1 MSTGSDDKRKYKT
14 RHVLYSFR
22 HALSG
27 FSKAV
32 KEERNMRIHLFF
44 TMLVVLLGYL
54 LQVSIVEWV
63 FLLLS
68 IGGVIS
74 LELINSSIEN
84 LVDLV
89 TEEFHPLAKKA
100 KDMAAAAVFIFS
112 IVSIIIGMII
122 FIPRLW

>member
-1 MSTGSDDKRKYKT
+1 MSMGSNDKSNYKT
-14 RHVLYSFR
+14 RNVLYSFR

-27 FSKAV
+27 FGKAV
-32 KEERNMRIHLFF
+32 KEERNMKIHLLF
-44 TMLVVLLGYL
+44 TMVVILLGLL
-54 LQVSIVEWV
+54 LQVSRVEWV
-63 FLLLS
+63 FLLVL

-89 TEEFHPLAKKA
+89 TEEYHPLAKKA

-112 IVSIIIGMII
+112 IVSVIIGLII
-122 FIPRLW
+122 FIPKIW

>member
-1 MSTGSDDKRKYKT
+1 
-14 RHVLYSFR
+14 
-22 HALSG
+22 
-27 FSKAV
+27 
-32 KEERNMRIHLFF
+32 MRIHLFF
-44 TMLVVLLGYL
+44 TMAVVLLGFF
-54 LQVSIVEWV
+54 LQVSKVEWV
-63 FLLLS
+63 FILLS

-74 LELINSSIEN
+74 LELINSSLEN

-112 IVSIIIGMII
+112 MVSILIGLII

>member
-1 MSTGSDDKRKYKT
+1 MK
-14 RHVLYSFR
+14 
-22 HALSG
+22 
-27 FSKAV
+27 
-32 KEERNMRIHLFF
+32 IHLFF
-44 TMLVVLLGYL
+44 TMLVVLLGFL
-54 LQVSIVEWV
+54 LQVSLVEWV

-89 TEEFHPLAKKA
+89 TEEYHPLAKKA

-112 IVSIIIGMII
+112 MVSIIIGMII

>member
-1 MSTGSDDKRKYKT
+1 MK
-14 RHVLYSFR
+14 
-22 HALSG
+22 
-27 FSKAV
+27 
-32 KEERNMRIHLFF
+32 IHLFF
-44 TMLVVLLGYL
+44 TMLVVLLGFL
-54 LQVSIVEWV
+54 LQVSLVEWV

-89 TEEFHPLAKKA
+89 TEEFHPLAKNA

-112 IVSIIIGMII
+112 MVSIIIGMII

>member
-1 MSTGSDDKRKYKT
+1 MK
-14 RHVLYSFR
+14 
-22 HALSG
+22 
-27 FSKAV
+27 
-32 KEERNMRIHLFF
+32 IHLFF
-44 TMLVVLLGYL
+44 TMLVILLGFF
-54 LQVSIVEWV
+54 LQVSKVEWV

-89 TEEFHPLAKKA
+89 TDEFHPLAKKA

-112 IVSIIIGMII
+112 IVSIIIGLII

>member
-1 MSTGSDDKRKYKT
+1 MK
-14 RHVLYSFR
+14 
-22 HALSG
+22 
-27 FSKAV
+27 
-32 KEERNMRIHLFF
+32 IHLFF
-44 TMLVVLLGYL
+44 TMLVVLLGFL
-54 LQVSIVEWV
+54 LQVSLVEWM

-112 IVSIIIGMII
+112 MVSIIIGMII

>member
-1 MSTGSDDKRKYKT
+1 MK
-14 RHVLYSFR
+14 
-22 HALSG
+22 
-27 FSKAV
+27 
-32 KEERNMRIHLFF
+32 IHLFF
-44 TMLVVLLGYL
+44 TMLVVLLGFF
-54 LQVSIVEWV
+54 LQVSLVEWV

-112 IVSIIIGMII
+112 MVSIIIGMII

>member
-1 MSTGSDDKRKYKT
+1 MK
-14 RHVLYSFR
+14 
-22 HALSG
+22 
-27 FSKAV
+27 
-32 KEERNMRIHLFF
+32 IHLFF
-44 TMLVVLLGYL
+44 TMLVVLLGFL
-54 LQVSIVEWV
+54 LQVSLVEWV

-112 IVSIIIGMII
+112 MVSIIIGMII

>member
-1 MSTGSDDKRKYKT
+1 MSTGSNDKSKYKT
-14 RHVLYSFR
+14 KHVLYSFR

-32 KEERNMRIHLFF
+32 KEERNMKIHLFF
-44 TMLVVLLGYL
+44 TILVVLLGFFL
-54 LQVSIVEWV
+54 EVSKVEWL
-63 FLLLS
+63 FLLIL

-89 TEEFHPLAKKA
+89 TAEYHPLAKKA
-100 KDMAAAAVFIFS
+100 KDMAAAAVFIYS
-112 IVSIIIGMII
+112 IVSIIIGLII

>member
-1 MSTGSDDKRKYKT
+1 MSTGSDDKSKYKT
-14 RHVLYSFR
+14 KHVLSSFR

-32 KEERNMRIHLFF
+32 KEERNMKIHLFF
-44 TMLVVLLGYL
+44 TILVVLLGFFL
-54 LQVSIVEWV
+54 EVSIVEWL
-63 FLLLS
+63 FLLLL
-68 IGGVIS
+68 IGGVVS

-89 TEEFHPLAKKA
+89 TEEYHPLAKKA
-100 KDMAAAAVFIFS
+100 KDMAAAAVFIYS
-112 IVSIIIGMII
+112 IVSIIIGLII